1 MNSTPYPGE
10 PSNPAL
16 RRGAEGVLTAPE
28 GRSETMGTGARRR
41 PGKSWIFSLT
51 GVCFLFG
58 GFLALQLRGMEQLR
72 DKHQRNV
79 AGLARAQQQMLL
91 MKGRFEKEKRDRSDL
106 ANHMKQLQGALASGT
121 LGSKKQADVLNKQ
134 IKELQLVA
142 GLVPLNGPGIAVTLN
157 DNPLAAKNGTAVG
170 SFLPG
175 IVHDFDI
182 LQVVNELR
190 ASKADAIAVNGTR
203 ITGYTPI
210 RCVGPTVLINWEP
223 KAAPFHI
230 EAVGDPATLKSAL
243 NLPDGILDKL
253 HTDFTL
259 GVDVKTS
266 DNLHLPATEGV
277 PRLKSV
283 KAD

>member
-1 MNSTPYPGE
+1 MNSTPYPTE
-10 PSNPAL
+10 PSTPAL
-16 RRGAEGVLTAPE
+16 RRGAEGVLPDL
-28 GRSETMGTGARRR
+28 RSETAGVAVRR

-72 DKHQRNV
+72 DTHKRTAEGV
-79 AGLARAQQQMLL
+79 ARAQQQMVL
-91 MKGRFEKEKRDRSDL
+91 MKSRFEKEKKDRAEL
-106 ANHMKQLQGALASGT
+106 ANQMRVLQVTLANGT
-121 LGSKKQADVLNKQ
+121 LGSKKQADLLNKQ

-142 GLVPLNGPGIAVTLN
+142 GLVPLSGPGVAVTLN

-190 ASKADAIAVNGTR
+190 SSKADAIAVNGTR

-210 RCVGPTVLINWEP
+210 RCVGSTILINWEP

-243 NLPDGILDKL
+243 SLPDGILDKL
-253 HTDFTL
+253 RTDATL
-259 GVDVKTS
+259 SVDVKSS

-277 PRLKSV
+277 PRLRSV